1 MVEKFGKSW
10 VLLICQFDLVTVLT
24 DGVVA
29 HSFKCGGLSGTAAS
43 TLIVCLIAI
52 NYFYH

>member
-1 MVEKFGKSW
+1 MVETFGKSW
-10 VLLICQFDLVTVLT
+10 VLLFCQFDLVTVLT

-29 HSFKCGGLSGTAAS
+29 HSFKREGLSGTVAS
-43 TLIVCLIAI
+43 TLIICLIAV